1 MCGVLKLAAGGMD
14 HQFFRRRICIFV
26 QIFVKLNG
34 HSTLFNGQSQDHK
47 MVIFAKK
54 IIHTYRAKDEAI
66 A

>member
-1 MCGVLKLAAGGMD
+1 MD

-54 IIHTYRAKDEAI
+54 TIHTYRAKDEAI